1 MRSFS
6 SMRRALAEIP
16 LEQLQKRQ
24 SRSVA
29 LAVLVV
35 LRLWQKKML
44 LSIGLET
51 LCYMLP
57 VQLVF

>member
-29 LAVLVV
+29 LAVVAV
-35 LRLWQKKML
+35 LHLWKKKML
-44 LSIGLET
+44 LSIGVGT
-51 LCYMLP
+51 LCYMLL

>member
-6 SMRRALAEIP
+6 SMRRALAVIL

-29 LAVLVV
+29 LAVVV
-35 LRLWQKKML
+35 LLHLWQRKML
-44 LSIGLET
+44 LSLGVGT
-51 LCYMLP
+51 LCYMLL